1 MSNISNKK
9 VKIFIMILCTMGI
22 VIGLTLVGIASSSSI
37 IRYSSTF
44 PIIIDPCVGASV
56 QSVVA
61 QVNIFDPLVS
71 IDVDGN
77 VIPHVAE
84 KWDVSSDGLTYTF
97 YIRPGIKFHDG
108 SELTAEDVKF
118 SMERMTTIG
127 EGQAYIWMGKIKE
140 IEIPDQYTVVFHLDN
155 TFGPFLTSLINFY
168 IMNKDLIMENIKEEE
183 TMYGDIGDY
192 GKIYAADHDTGSGAY
207 RIKEFQTTDYLLM
220 EKNPDYFLE
229 IDYDAPD
236 EFKMIAQTQ
245 ENTVKTLMSRREIEM
260 TNIFMTVESLKFL
273 SEIEGIEICS
283 FPSSDMEYFAMNTK
297 KPPLDDIHVRRALA
311 WAFDYEEGVKLYPE
325 STQAIGPVSQTVPG
339 SHSGAFQFHRNL
351 EKAKEELKKSKY
363 YDNFDEYPID
373 MVWFSSVTREK
384 YSMLLMANA
393 AEIGLDID
401 LSETTW
407 SLLIENVQ
415 KPETTPSLFLI
426 RVSPGFPEAIST
438 LEAKYHSRNTGT
450 WAQSEWLEDH
460 TVDKMIDETIATV
473 DRDQRYEKTREII
486 EYIIDLC
493 PSIYVVETPNRSAYQ
508 AAYVDWPTA
517 NLGKGP
523 AGFQYE
529 YRMRFIKIYPE
540 KRDELLK

>member
-22 VIGLTLVGIASSSSI
+22 IVGLTLVGIASSSSI

-44 PIIIDPCVGASV
+44 PIIIDPSVGASV

-77 VIPHVAE
+77 VTPHVAE
-84 KWDVSSDGLTYTF
+84 KWDVTSDGLAYTF
-97 YIRPGIKFHDG
+97 YIRQGIKFHDG

-127 EGQAYIWMGKIKE
+127 EGQAYIWMNKIKE
-140 IEIPDQYTVVFHLDN
+140 IEIPDKYTVVFHLNDH
-155 TFGPFLTSLINFY
+155 FGPFLTSLINFY

-183 TMYGDIGDY
+183 TMYGDMGDY
-192 GKIYAADHDTGSGAY
+192 GKIYAADYDTGSGAY
-207 RIKEFQTTDYLLM
+207 KIKEFQTADYLLM
-220 EKNPDYFLE
+220 EKNPNYFLD
-229 IDYDAPD
+229 IHPDAPG

-260 TNIFMTVESLKFL
+260 TNIWMTIETLKFL
-273 SEIEGIEICS
+273 SEIEGIEISS
-283 FPSSDMEYFAMNTK
+283 FPSEDMEYFAMNNK
-297 KPPLDDIHVRRALA
+297 RPPLDDIHVRRALA
-311 WAFDYEEGVKLYPE
+311 WAFDYKEGEKLFPD
-325 STQAIGPVSQTVPG
+325 STQAAGPVSQMVPG
-339 SHSGAFQFHRNL
+339 SYLGAFQFHRDL

-363 YDNFDEYPID
+363 YGHFDEYPID

-384 YSMLLMANA
+384 FSMLLMANA
-393 AEIGLDID
+393 NDIGLDIN

-407 SLLIENVQ
+407 SLLIEDVQ
-415 KPETTPSLFLI
+415 KPETAPSIFLI
-426 RVSPGFPEAIST
+426 RVSPGYPEAISV
-438 LEAKYHSRNTGT
+438 LEARYHSRNTGT
-450 WAQSEWLEDH
+450 WAQSEWLQDP
-460 TVDKMIDETIATV
+460 VLDRMIDETIATV
-473 DRDQRYEKTREII
+473 DKDERYGKTREII

-493 PSIYVVETPNRSAYQ
+493 PSIFVVETPNRSTYQ

-517 NLGKGP
+517 NIGKAP

-529 YRMRFIKIYPE
+529 YRMRFIKVYPE
-540 KRDELLK
+540 KREELLK